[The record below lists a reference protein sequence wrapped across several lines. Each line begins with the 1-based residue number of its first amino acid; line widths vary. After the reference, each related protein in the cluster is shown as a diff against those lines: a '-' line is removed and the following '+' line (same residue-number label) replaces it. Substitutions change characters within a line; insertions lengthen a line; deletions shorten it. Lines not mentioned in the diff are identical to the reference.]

1 MSALIPLI
9 LCGAVFALLVM
20 VSALLR
26 PGRPLDRWW
35 EARNRRRDHAAWERY
50 HEEKDP

>member
-1 MSALIPLI
+1 MSALIPLALIPLI

-20 VSALLR
+20 VSARLR

-35 EARNRRRDHAAWERY
+35 EARNRRRDHGGTR
-50 HEEKDP
+50 